1 MRFVYSVV
9 RYVPNPATGE
19 FVNIGAIAGSDE
31 TGDWSLRR
39 AGNPRR
45 ARLFGPL
52 ESLNA
57 VDAFMNDIGSRL
69 DTFAL
74 MQSDD
79 ISEAWLSELQN
90 RQRNVVQ
97 LSVPAPVIADSAE
110 EALEFVFSQVITDDS
125 NAAGGLARGYATR
138 LRLFSELRT
147 SYRRANIRAD
157 LIREKSVVSTDGL
170 HAPMDF
176 VVGNGVAVQLAHTW
190 SFQIQSLSEV
200 AKDVKS
206 WGFTVERLQKYGGRT
221 SGENPA
227 EIPVGV
233 PVDVVFAPPITMVQE
248 DAFTEAER
256 VFGDLGV
263 TTVRQEDVARVASE
277 ARKQLQAR
285 GIAID
290 LLDSGTS

>member
-1 MRFVYSVV
+1 MRFEYSVV

-31 TGDWSLRR
+31 TGDWSLRQ

-57 VDAFMNDIGSRL
+57 VDAFMNDVGSRL
-69 DTFAL
+69 DTFGL

-79 ISEAWLSELQN
+79 ISEAWLVDLQ
-90 RQRNVVQ
+90 RRHRNVVQ
-97 LSVPAPVIADSAE
+97 LSVPAPVIAETAE
-110 EALEFVFSQVITDDS
+110 EALELVFSQVITDDS
-125 NAAGGLARGYATR
+125 NVAGGLPRGYATR
-138 LRLFSELRT
+138 LRLFSELRA
-147 SYRRANIRAD
+147 SYRRANIRPG
-157 LIREKSVVSTDGL
+157 LLREKSSVLTGGL

-176 VVGNGVAVQLAHTW
+176 VVGNGIAVQLAHTW

-206 WGFTVERLQKYGGRT
+206 WGFTLERLLRDGGRT
-221 SGENPA
+221 AGVNPA
-227 EIPVGV
+227 EIPAGV
-233 PVDVVFAPPITMVQE
+233 PVEVLFAPPITTVQE
-248 DAFTEAER
+248 DAFEEAKT

-263 TTVRQEDVARVASE
+263 TTVRREDVARVAAE
-277 ARKQLQAR
+277 ARQQLQAS
-285 GIAID
+285 GITID
-290 LLDSGTS
+290 PLDPTSS

>member
-31 TGDWSLRR
+31 TGDWSLRQ

-79 ISEAWLSELQN
+79 ISEAWLIDLQQ
-90 RQRNVVQ
+90 RHRNVVQ
-97 LSVPAPVIADSAE
+97 LSVPAPVIAETAE
-110 EALEFVFSQVITDDS
+110 EALELVFSQVITDDG
-125 NAAGGLARGYATR
+125 NVPGGMPRGYATR
-138 LRLFSELRT
+138 LRLFSELRA
-147 SYRRANIRAD
+147 SYRRANIRPD
-157 LIREKSVVSTDGL
+157 LIREKSSVLTGGL
-170 HAPMDF
+170 QAPMDF
-176 VVGNGVAVQLAHTW
+176 VVGNGTAVQLAHTW
-190 SFQIQSLSEV
+190 SFQIQSLGEV

-206 WGFTVERLQKYGGRT
+206 WGFTLERLLRDGGRT
-221 SGENPA
+221 AGENPA

-233 PVDVVFAPPITMVQE
+233 PVEVVFAPPITAVQE
-248 DAFTEAER
+248 EAFEEATR

-263 TTVRQEDVARVASE
+263 TTVRQEDVARVATE
-277 ARKQLQAR
+277 ARQQLQA
-285 GIAID
+285 GGVTID
-290 LLDSGTS
+290 LRDP

>member
-31 TGDWSLRR
+31 TGDWSLRQ

-57 VDAFMNDIGSRL
+57 VDAFMNDIGKRL

-79 ISEAWLSELQN
+79 ISEDWLSDLQQ

-97 LSVPAPVIADSAE
+97 LSVPAPVIAESAE
-110 EALEFVFSQVITDDS
+110 EALEFVFSQVITDDG
-125 NAAGGLARGYATR
+125 NGTGGLPRGYATR
-138 LRLFSELRT
+138 LRLFSELRS
-147 SYRRANIRAD
+147 SYRRANIRGD
-157 LIREKSVVSTDGL
+157 LIREKSSVLAEGL

-190 SFQIQSLSEV
+190 SFQIQSLGEV

-206 WGFTVERLQKYGGRT
+206 WGFTLERLIRHGGRT
-221 SGENPA
+221 AGEDPA
-227 EIPVGV
+227 EIPAGV
-233 PVDVVFAPPITMVQE
+233 PVEVVFAPPITTVQE
-248 DAFTEAER
+248 DAFDEATR
-256 VFGDLGV
+256 VFSDLGV
-263 TTVRQEDVARVASE
+263 ATVRQEDVARVAVE
-277 ARKQLQAR
+277 AREQLRAK
-285 GIAID
+285 GIAIA
-290 LLDSGTS
+290 GP

>member
-31 TGDWSLRR
+31 TGDWSLRQ

-57 VDAFMNDIGSRL
+57 VDAFMNDIGKRL

-79 ISEAWLSELQN
+79 ISEDWLSDLQQ

-97 LSVPAPVIADSAE
+97 LSVPAPVIAESAE
-110 EALEFVFSQVITDDS
+110 EALEFVFSQVITDDG
-125 NAAGGLARGYATR
+125 NGTGGLPRGYATR
-138 LRLFSELRT
+138 LRLFSELRS
-147 SYRRANIRAD
+147 SYRRANIRGD
-157 LIREKSVVSTDGL
+157 LIREKSSVLAEGL

-190 SFQIQSLSEV
+190 SFQIQSLGEV

-206 WGFTVERLQKYGGRT
+206 WGFTLERLIRHGGRT
-221 SGENPA
+221 AGENPA
-227 EIPVGV
+227 EIPAGV
-233 PVDVVFAPPITMVQE
+233 PVEVVFAPPITTVQE
-248 DAFTEAER
+248 DAFDEATR
-256 VFGDLGV
+256 VFSDLGV
-263 TTVRQEDVARVASE
+263 ATVRQEDVARVAVE
-277 ARKQLQAR
+277 AREQLRAK
-285 GIAID
+285 GIAIA
-290 LLDSGTS
+290 GP